1 MESSSKQQLDDSII
15 NTYTKEEKIIMARF
29 DRFALDAWDEFE
41 YEEAQGKSW
50 DKHVDTIDD
59 ESGDLLEEDFNGVYS
74 VS

>member
-1 MESSSKQQLDDSII
+1 
-15 NTYTKEEKIIMARF
+15 MARF

-59 ESGDLLEEDFNGVYS
+59 ESGDLLEEDFDGVYS